1 MADQDHERF
10 MARAIELSRKAA
22 IVESTGGAFGTVI
35 VKDGEIIGEGRNC
48 VVSENDPTWHGEIE
62 AIRNACRKLGN
73 FSLEG
78 ATLYTSAEPCPMCLG
93 ATYWA
98 GIKDLYYAATVDD
111 ALKYGNF
118 DDSMIYSE
126 IRKPAN
132 ERENMKLSQ
141 IMQPEAVEVWKEY
154 AAKTDKV
161 QY

>member
-1 MADQDHERF
+1 MADENNDRF

-35 VKDGEIIGEGRNC
+35 VKDGEIVGEGRNC
-48 VVSENDPTWHGEIE
+48 VVKENDPTWHGEIE
-62 AIRNACRKLGN
+62 AIRNACRKLGTFN
-73 FSLEG
+73 LEG
-78 ATLYTSAEPCPMCLG
+78 ATLYTSAEPCPMCLA

-98 GIKDLYYAATVDD
+98 GIKNVYYAATIAD

-126 IRKPAN
+126 IRKPAA
-132 ERENMKLSQ
+132 ERTMKLTQ

-154 AAKTDKV
+154 SQKTDKV

>member
-1 MADQDHERF
+1 MADEDHARF

-22 IVESTGGAFGTVI
+22 IIDSSGGAFGTVI

-48 VVSENDPTWHGEIE
+48 VVAENDPTWHGEIE
-62 AIRNACRKLGN
+62 AIRNACRKAGS

-78 ATLYTSAEPCPMCLG
+78 ATLYTSAEPCPMCLA

-98 GIKDLYYAATVDD
+98 GIKNVYYAATIAD

-126 IRKPAN
+126 IRKPADQ
-132 ERENMKLSQ
+132 RSMKLNQ

-154 AAKTDKV
+154 AEKADRV
-161 QY
+161 PY

>member
-1 MADQDHERF
+1 MADEDHKRF
-10 MARAIELSRKAA
+10 MARAIALSRKAA
-22 IVESTGGAFGTVI
+22 IIESSGGAFGTVI
-35 VKDGEIIGEGRNC
+35 VKDGKIIGEGRNC
-48 VVSENDPTWHGEIE
+48 VVAENDPTWHGEIE
-62 AIRNACRKLGN
+62 AIRNACRALGS
-73 FSLEG
+73 FSLES

-98 GIKDLYYAATVDD
+98 GIKTVYYAATVAD

-126 IRKPAN
+126 IRKPADQ
-132 ERENMKLSQ
+132 RTMKLAQ

-154 AAKTDKV
+154 AAKTDRV

>member
-1 MADQDHERF
+1 MANEDNERF

-62 AIRNACRKLGN
+62 AIRNACRKLGTFN
-73 FSLEG
+73 LEG

-98 GIKDLYYAATVDD
+98 GIQTLYYAANVSD
-111 ALKYGNF
+111 ALQYGNF

-126 IRKPAN
+126 IRKPADQ
-132 ERENMKLSQ
+132 RTMKITQ

>member
-1 MADQDHERF
+1 MADEDHARF

-48 VVSENDPTWHGEIE
+48 VVAQNDPTWHGEIE
-62 AIRNACRKLGN
+62 AIRNACKAEQT

-98 GIKDLYYAATVDD
+98 GIKEVYYAATVSD

-118 DDSMIYSE
+118 DDSMIYEE
-126 IRKPAN
+126 IRKPMDQ
-132 ERENMKLSQ
+132 RSMKITQ

-154 AAKTDKV
+154 AAKADKI

>member
-1 MADQDHERF
+1 MGDENHDKF

-48 VVSENDPTWHGEIE
+48 VVKENDPTWHGEIE
-62 AIRNACRKLGN
+62 AIRNACRKLGTFN
-73 FSLEG
+73 LEG

-93 ATYWA
+93 ATSWA
-98 GIKDLYYAATVDD
+98 GIKDVYYAATVAD

-118 DDSMIYSE
+118 DDSMIYAE

-132 ERENMKLSQ
+132 ERSMKLTQ

-154 AAKTDKV
+154 SEKTDKI

>member
-1 MADQDHERF
+1 MADENNDKF

-22 IVESTGGAFGTVI
+22 IIDSSGGAFGTVI

-48 VVSENDPTWHGEIE
+48 VVAENDPTWHGEIE
-62 AIRNACRKLGN
+62 AIRNACRDQGTFN
-73 FSLEG
+73 LEG

-98 GIKDLYYAATVDD
+98 GIKTVYYAANVED

-118 DDSMIYSE
+118 DDSMIYDE
-126 IRKPAN
+126 IRKPMDQ
-132 ERENMKLSQ
+132 RSMKLTQ
-141 IMQPEAVEVWKEY
+141 IMRPEAVEVWKEY
-154 AAKTDKV
+154 AAKTDKI